1 MFYVNTTA
9 TNTTSKVHYKPGFYQ
24 KQVMKLLENMNL
36 GTLNVTFP
44 DGSTTVLGNG
54 DGKITANVKINDKYF
69 FKRCVLY
76 GDVGFGEAYVEGEW
90 ETDNITNV
98 IKWFLLNVENA
109 PGVSGSSVQT
119 AIVNILKAFNT
130 VRHLRRSNSVKGS
143 RKNIS
148 AHYDL
153 NNDFFALFLDPS
165 MTYSS
170 AYFKDD
176 NFDLEQAQYEKYDR
190 LCQQLK
196 LKSTDHVLEIGSGWG
211 GNAIHIASKYGCK
224 VTTVTIS
231 EEQYKLATERVAQH
245 NLTDKV
251 NVVVQDY
258 RKITGKFDKI
268 VSIEMLE
275 AVGAEYLEPYFKKCH
290 ELLKKDGLLGI
301 QVITCPDSRFENLKH
316 GVDWIQKHIFPGS
329 LLPSVG
335 AVNEAINKT
344 GDLTLVD
351 LKDMGLHYARTLNT
365 WYDRFNSNL
374 PNVKKLGFDETFI
387 RKWNYYLCYCE
398 AAFAMR
404 NINVMQMI
412 YARPN
417 NITR

>member
-1 MFYVNTTA
+1 MSTQV
-9 TNTTSKVHYKPGFYQ
+9 KHKPGFYE
-24 KQVMKLLENMNL
+24 KQVFRLLEKMTL
-36 GTLNVTFP
+36 GTLNVTMP
-44 DGSTTVLGNG
+44 DGSKRVIGSG
-54 DGKITANVKINDKYF
+54 QGEISANVKVNNYYF

-76 GDVGFGEAYVEGEW
+76 GDIGFGEAYVEGEW

-109 PGVSGSSVQT
+109 PGISGSAAQSAVL
-119 AIVNILKAFNT
+119 NILKAFNT
-130 VRHLRRSNSVKGS
+130 VRHLRRANSEKGS

-148 AHYDL
+148 EHYDL

-170 AYFKDD
+170 AYFREEDL
-176 NFDLEQAQYEKYDR
+176 DLEQAQYEKYDR

-196 LKSTDHVLEIGSGWG
+196 LKPTDHVLEIGSGWG

-231 EEQYKLATERVAQH
+231 EEQYKLAKERVAQH
-245 NLTDKV
+245 NLTEKV

-258 RKITGKFDKI
+258 RKVTGQFDKI

-290 ELLKKDGLLGI
+290 ELLKKDGILGI
-301 QVITCPDSRFENLKH
+301 QVITCPDSRFEQLRH

-335 AVNEAINKT
+335 ALNEAINRT

-351 LKDMGLHYARTLNT
+351 LKDMGLHYARTLAT
-365 WYDRFNSNL
+365 WYDRFNANL
-374 PNVKKLGFDETFI
+374 DGVKKLGFDETFI

-417 NITR
+417 NVTR